1 VAQRREPRPHRAARR
16 DPNTRAAEQKLRSA
30 LGSMVQIG
38 RRGRGGTIRIA
49 FTSEA
54 DLQRLYELL
63 LLAGRGR

>member
-1 VAQRREPRPHRAARR
+1 
-16 DPNTRAAEQKLRSA
+16 
-30 LGSMVQIG
+30 MVQIG